1 MDFAIA
7 KPEETQS
14 ISNHANTNI
23 YIHIYLKK
31 TDELPRSQKQI
42 KLQQLK
48 CHSFAWLDNPMAP
61 SAG

>member
-31 TDELPRSQKQI
+31 NRQTTKITKTNQTPAI
-42 KLQQLK
+42 KM
-48 CHSFAWLDNPMAP
+48 S
-61 SAG
+61 